1 MMVSR
6 HDRVVRFA
14 LPHANSPRRPHAVAE
29 PSPTPPDHASPD
41 APASAPACAVCG
53 HEAYAFTPVL
63 WDDLVRA
70 WGLSDEERWWVD
82 RQQGQRCLGCGCNLR
97 SIALARALTG
107 VLGRPGVTLDAVLSD
122 PPAALRLLELNGAGG
137 LSGRLTRLPGHTAAA
152 YPEADLENLP
162 YADGAFDLVVHSDTL
177 EHVPDASRALR
188 ECRRVL
194 APGGVLV
201 FTAPLL
207 DARLTRDREGLEAS
221 YHGSRDTR
229 RDDFLV
235 RWEFGADL
243 WAWPVRAGFDRVEA
257 WPFAYPAAVAWAAWR
272 DADEIESAR

>member
-1 MMVSR
+1 M
-6 HDRVVRFA
+6 
-14 LPHANSPRRPHAVAE
+14 AE
-29 PSPTPPDHASPD
+29 PAPPSPVTAAGD
-41 APASAPACAVCG
+41 APAPAPACAVCAHRG
-53 HEAYAFTPVL
+53 YAFTPVL
-63 WDDLVRA
+63 WDELVRA

-97 SIALARALTG
+97 SIALARALAG
-107 VLGRPGVTLDAVLSD
+107 VLGRSGTLDEALSD
-122 PPAALRLLELNGAGG
+122 PPPGLRVLELNGAGG
-137 LSGRLTRLPGHTAAA
+137 LSGRLARLPGHTAAA

-162 YADGAFDLVVHSDTL
+162 FADGAFHVVVHSDTL
-177 EHVPDASRALR
+177 EHVPGAMRALR

-194 APGGVLV
+194 APGGALV
-201 FTAPLL
+201 FTAPLV
-207 DARLTRDREGLEAS
+207 DGRLTRDRDGLEAS

-243 WAWPVRAGFDRVEA
+243 WAWPIRAGFDRVEA

-272 DADEIESAR
+272 DAGEIESAR